1 MESSEGPIVTF
12 PHLVVLLTDE
22 LVQEG
27 EVSPLQTVPAHGAL
41 GGSLVT

>member
-1 MESSEGPIVTF
+1 MQSDEGPPVTF

-27 EVSPLQTVPAHGAL
+27 EVSPLQTVPTHGAL
-41 GGSLVT
+41 RGSLT